1 MSQPPDDNK
10 WHLDRRVPLALIVT
24 IVLAILGQ
32 TAAGI
37 WFISDLNRRV
47 GNLEGDAVQS
57 RTDSR
62 NLIKLE
68 GLVDELR
75 RIVNR
80 LESAPRP

>member
-1 MSQPPDDNK
+1 MSQPPDDSK
-10 WHLDRRVPLALIVT
+10 WHIDRRVPLALIVT
-24 IVLAILGQ
+24 IVLAILAQ

-47 GNLEGDAVQS
+47 GNLEGDAAQS

-68 GLVDELR
+68 GLVGELQ

-80 LESAPRP
+80 LEAAPRR